1 MLVNMAGQAR
11 SKGLALHHRIGISTG
26 SVSPFNLGNDTAKFD
41 ISLSIVET
49 HGSLCGVIEYSTEL
63 FEQAT
68 VTTMKDAYIEG
79 LRRIIENPGQQI
91 SELAK
96 PAS

>member
-1 MLVNMAGQAR
+1 MAGQAR

-49 HGSLCGVIEYSTEL
+49 HGSLGVIEYSTEL

-68 VTTMKDAYIEG
+68 VTTMTDAYVEG
-79 LRRIIENPGQQI
+79 LQRIIENPGQRI